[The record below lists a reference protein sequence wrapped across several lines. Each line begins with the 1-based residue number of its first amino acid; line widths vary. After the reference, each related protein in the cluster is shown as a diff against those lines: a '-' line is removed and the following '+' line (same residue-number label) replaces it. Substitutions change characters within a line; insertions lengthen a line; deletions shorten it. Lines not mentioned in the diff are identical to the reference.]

1 MLLTEDTVRSA
12 AAYELSRLKTEENF
26 KALREATKQRA
37 SPGLVSALGEYERSE
52 SIPILFE
59 LLENELCT
67 NEALRALR
75 KVPVDAGAYAILL
88 LRGQTGL
95 QIEGPT
101 AVRRRRNTEAL
112 ERIRNGQRLRGRSFR
127 LFRSFTLTSLHHHC
141 DGHLSPS
148 ESVSPCASTLNVKSF
163 FPSTSLIRKT

>member
-1 MLLTEDTVRSA
+1 MVLLTEDTVRSA

-67 NEALRALR
+67 NEALRALG

-101 AVRRRRNTEAL
+101 AVRRRATL
-112 ERIRNGQRLRGRSFR
+112 KLLRESGMGKDCGGDLLDSFVP
-127 LFRSFTLTSLHHHC
+127 L
-141 DGHLSPS
+141 P
-148 ESVSPCASTLNVKSF
+148 
-163 FPSTSLIRKT
+163 